1 MFGTPIINSQIK
13 FVRLDFDV
21 PLARRGVGVYG
32 GYGDGACGMETYFA
46 EILPFAQSFNWNVN
60 QFEIKIYK
68 GAIVAAIE

>member
-1 MFGTPIINSQIK
+1 
-13 FVRLDFDV
+13 
-21 PLARRGVGVYG
+21 
-32 GYGDGACGMETYFA
+32 MESYFA

>member
-1 MFGTPIINSQIK
+1 M
-13 FVRLDFDV
+13 
-21 PLARRGVGVYG
+21 YG